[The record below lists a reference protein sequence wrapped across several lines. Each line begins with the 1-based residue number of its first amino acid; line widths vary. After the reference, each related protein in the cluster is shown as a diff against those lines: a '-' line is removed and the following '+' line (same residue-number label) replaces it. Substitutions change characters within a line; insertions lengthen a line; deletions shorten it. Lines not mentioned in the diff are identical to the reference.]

1 MKLPIFIATLCF
13 FSSLWLSPLRAEAAP
28 TGGAVVAAIEGEAE
42 LSGSSG
48 QETGQLQTGGVVKS
62 DDAASTGPKSKLLL
76 NWDSGLTASL
86 GEYSSILLL
95 PEDVNAPAT
104 NIQMSDG
111 ILRLVWN
118 RPGASP
124 PQPYS
129 VSTPVAS
136 IQPESYDQPVD
147 FIVESYDPTSSVIT
161 VVNGRV
167 KVTNLTVT
175 PAQEQIVSSCQSISV
190 AMGKAN
196 PDLISLSPDD
206 LGRLAGASTIA
217 GTIPASFDACSAFAS
232 TLPSPPP
239 TAAVP
244 PAPSPYPSMPDY
256 YVEDWDVE
264 DMYPLPDIRVMP
276 PRPGG
281 EIAVIIPGI
290 GSLFVTI
297 PFEGGW
303 AFDPGVIQ
311 VYAGSVFLERT
322 IYFDRYYLRD
332 CRLRQRELNNLIYL
346 AQVTGNRRLL
356 LEAQRELGYMNI
368 RAHWAS
374 RRIGAI
380 ERRISSLQGE
390 QRNLAGRLP
399 RGVNLHDAIANSF
412 SSPRNLPVLQRLQ
425 HRVKTQLN
433 VQNQLANVAGQEM
446 ARLQGR
452 VAQQRN
458 PAVRLAMRSDLDKM
472 RSDLATGKLP
482 LSSKQGQIKN
492 LVKQLSQERDVNK
505 RQKLENHLLGQIK
518 KSQVQPPPNVL
529 NPNSLDML
537 KGQLAKYP
545 NASQRQDLQKRFAGL
560 EQSAAL
566 RQHEEANRQ
575 KIEAITSQAVKEK
588 NTQKQKELLGQM
600 NQLLKS
606 PAAVGAAGV
615 GAAGLQPLHQRQN
628 LERQIA
634 GEKDK
639 QKRESLQRSLEEIK
653 TKQAESQRKHQ
664 PELQKQTDL
673 ERQKQLQ
680 KQKLQQVK
688 PQPQQLPQKLQQVKP
703 QLQQLPQNQL
713 NQERIHREQL
723 PKQKPEQN
731 QLRQQKLQQ
740 QQLDQE
746 RLRKQQLNQQR
757 NREEQL
763 RSKQLEQERLRKQQQ
778 EQERLR
784 RQQSQQEQLH
794 RQQLQQQQ
802 LRQQQLQQ
810 ERLHQQQLQ
819 QQQLRQQ
826 QTQQQQLRQ
835 QQLQQQQLRQQQLH
849 QQKPQGRPL
858 PQQQPQPQQL

>member
-1 MKLPIFIATLCF
+1 
-13 FSSLWLSPLRAEAAP
+13 
-28 TGGAVVAAIEGEAE
+28 
-42 LSGSSG
+42 
-48 QETGQLQTGGVVKS
+48 
-62 DDAASTGPKSKLLL
+62 
-76 NWDSGLTASL
+76 
-86 GEYSSILLL
+86 
-95 PEDVNAPAT
+95 
-104 NIQMSDG
+104 
-111 ILRLVWN
+111 
-118 RPGASP
+118 
-124 PQPYS
+124 
-129 VSTPVAS
+129 
-136 IQPESYDQPVD
+136 
-147 FIVESYDPTSSVIT
+147 
-161 VVNGRV
+161 
-167 KVTNLTVT
+167 
-175 PAQEQIVSSCQSISV
+175 
-190 AMGKAN
+190 
-196 PDLISLSPDD
+196 
-206 LGRLAGASTIA
+206 
-217 GTIPASFDACSAFAS
+217 
-232 TLPSPPP
+232 
-239 TAAVP
+239 
-244 PAPSPYPSMPDY
+244 MPDY

-264 DMYPLPDIRVMP
+264 DMYPLPEIRVMP

-425 HRVKTQLN
+425 HRVMTQLN

-446 ARLQGR
+446 ARFQAR

-458 PAVRLAMRSDLDKM
+458 PAMRLAMRSDLDKM
-472 RSDLATGKLP
+472 RNDLATGRLP

-505 RQKLENHLLGQIK
+505 RQKLENRLLGQIK

-529 NPNSLDML
+529 NPNSLNML
-537 KGQLAKYP
+537 KGQLANYP

-560 EQSAAL
+560 EQSAAM
-566 RQHEEANRQ
+566 RQHEDANRQ

-615 GAAGLQPLHQRQN
+615 VAAGLQLLQQRQN
-628 LERQIA
+628 LEHQIA

-688 PQPQQLPQKLQQVKP
+688 PQPQQLPQ
-703 QLQQLPQNQL
+703 NQL

-723 PKQKPEQN
+723 PKQKLEQN
-731 QLRQQKLQQ
+731 QLQQQKLHQ

-778 EQERLR
+778 EQ
-784 RQQSQQEQLH
+784 
-794 RQQLQQQQ
+794 LQ
-802 LRQQQLQQ
+802 
-810 ERLHQQQLQ
+810 
-819 QQQLRQQ
+819 
-826 QTQQQQLRQ
+826 
-835 QQLQQQQLRQQQLH
+835 
-849 QQKPQGRPL
+849 K
-858 PQQQPQPQQL
+858 